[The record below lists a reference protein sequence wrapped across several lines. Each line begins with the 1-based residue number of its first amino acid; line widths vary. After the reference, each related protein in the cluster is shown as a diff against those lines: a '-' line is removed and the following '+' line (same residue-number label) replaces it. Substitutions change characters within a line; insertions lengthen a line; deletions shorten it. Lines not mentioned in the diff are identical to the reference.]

1 MTYRSF
7 KATKFDES
15 PLIKHGGKEDDLLRC
30 SEPPEPLKPLL
41 RQISDLEPTLANE
54 SMGKSYLH
62 TVSTI
67 IVILAMCIGLFQLLW
82 PWFARSS

>member
-1 MTYRSF
+1 MTHRSF

-41 RQISDLEPTLANE
+41 RQISEPRLANA
-54 SMGKSYLH
+54 SLTRNYLG
-62 TVSTI
+62 TVSAI
-67 IVILAMCIGLFQLLW
+67 IVILAVCFGLFQLLW
-82 PWFARSS
+82 PWFAKPS